1 MYIPAPF
8 AESDRAVL
16 VEFMTAHPL
25 GTLVTGSPANG
36 LYATHLPLVYDAS
49 TGAHGV
55 LRGHI
60 ARANPH
66 HVRAQDT
73 SACLVVFT
81 GADAYITP
89 GWYASKARHG
99 KVVPTWNYVAVHVSG
114 VIRFRDD
121 REFLMA
127 HLDAL
132 TTEHE
137 ADQAHPWAMHDAP
150 AHFIEQLA
158 KAIVGVEIEIVSL
171 EGKWKMSQNRADED
185 IDGVISGL
193 HASPL
198 GMDQVVA
205 AHVAAR
211 RPPKAPDKN
220 SH

>member
-1 MYIPAPF
+1 M
-8 AESDRAVL
+8 
-16 VEFMTAHPL
+16 
-25 GTLVTGSPANG
+25 
-36 LYATHLPLVYDAS
+36 
-49 TGAHGV
+49 
-55 LRGHI
+55 
-60 ARANPH
+60 
-66 HVRAQDT
+66 
-73 SACLVVFT
+73 
-81 GADAYITP
+81 
-89 GWYASKARHG
+89 
-99 KVVPTWNYVAVHVSG
+99 VPTWNYVAVHVSG

>member
-1 MYIPAPF
+1 
-8 AESDRAVL
+8 
-16 VEFMTAHPL
+16 
-25 GTLVTGSPANG
+25 
-36 LYATHLPLVYDAS
+36 LYATHLPLVYDAT

-60 ARANPH
+60 ARAHPH

-193 HASPL
+193 THRRSAWDQLSPHML
-198 GMDQVVA
+198 PRDVRQK
-205 AHVAAR
+205 H
-211 RPPKAPDKN
+211 
-220 SH
+220 